1 MIRATQ
7 FAAGATTVRSLARN
21 SSPSAA
27 STLKSFG
34 ILSHNASP
42 RSFHIACTLAPPSL
56 QQHVPAQPSRY
67 RLQST
72 SATTTAHGPSEVRA
86 RLGIGG
92 AKLSKSNLD
101 QYASVIA
108 TSLRSGV
115 ATFESGHG
123 GEARLS
129 NAYQAAMTH
138 LREEDPEE
146 IGNVREVTLTARFG
160 YRTVGDAIGGGG
172 EGEVADDYVGRYP
185 NDVQVEEAAGSS
197 AADGNADGKDS
208 KAPGGQLDE
217 QSDHDGPSTT
227 TNEKG
232 SDLTTP
238 TEEETS
244 GFVVHN
250 LSREYVAHSLS
261 SSPLVQLRTEQRLGG
276 SQPAINL
283 VHMAHNPE
291 AQGAKLAGSGAPLDE
306 IRAVVKERLTDAFIG
321 LETGKAEGL
330 ISSYGVCSNGLS
342 LPTSHPLHLP
352 WMDVLVAASDAVGY
366 VHGAETIDG
375 TPPDDVVAGISTLQL
390 PANLLETNGLSVAE
404 DVKMYLDTGEGDD
417 GDETP
422 PRLPNLPSTVDIYVT
437 RPLTCYP
444 DQGTGSGH
452 PFKLVDYLIDTTTTS
467 DLASGMTKV
476 WTNTIEGSRPPHYG
490 PALAATMGHFDATE
504 ILEAGQERKLTVEE
518 RETLDGCRLLQ
529 SMIHDLD
536 ANLDDIR
543 SFSAYEDDLY
553 AKVVPLIHDTFEEL
567 DEDSAQVLQS
577 FFVAHG
583 GAVRHAIAKTTRKLL
598 QEGGDGVKS
607 YDVPEGLTLQ
617 EFALQHLLKQKQV
630 DKVIVGCP
638 KPEHVLE
645 AIHSADKLSK

>member
-7 FAAGATTVRSLARN
+7 FATGTVRSLARN
-21 SSPSAA
+21 IRPSVVSTVTFGKISHDVSSSSSHHALAPTLLLHVPQSRFQSTRSSSTTHGPSAA
-27 STLKSFG
+27 
-34 ILSHNASP
+34 
-42 RSFHIACTLAPPSL
+42 
-56 QQHVPAQPSRY
+56 
-67 RLQST
+67 
-72 SATTTAHGPSEVRA
+72 RA

-101 QYASVIA
+101 EYASVIA

-115 ATFESGHG
+115 TTFESGHG
-123 GEARLS
+123 GESQLS

-138 LREEDPEE
+138 LKQEDPEE
-146 IGNVREVTLTARFG
+146 IDNVKEVTLTARFG
-160 YRTVGDAIGGGG
+160 YRTVGDTTGSG
-172 EGEVADDYVGRYP
+172 EGDHTAGDYVGRYP
-185 NDVQVEEAAGSS
+185 NDVQVEEASSSS
-197 AADGNADGKDS
+197 AANGNADGKDS

-217 QSDHDGPSTT
+217 QSEHDAPPTT
-227 TNEKG
+227 DDKG
-232 SDLTTP
+232 SDITTP
-238 TEEETS
+238 AEEETS
-244 GFVVHN
+244 GVVVHN
-250 LSREYVAHSLS
+250 LSRDYVAHCLS
-261 SSPLVQLRTEQRLGG
+261 SSPLVQLRTEQRLAD
-276 SQPAINL
+276 SRPIINL

-291 AQGAKLAGSGAPLDE
+291 AQGATLAGSGAPLDE
-306 IRAVVKERLTDAFIG
+306 IRGVVKERLTDAFIG

-342 LPTSHPLHLP
+342 LPSSHPLHLP

-375 TPPDDVVAGISTLQL
+375 TPPADVVAGISTLQL

-404 DVKMYLDTGEGDD
+404 DVKMYLDTAEGDD

-422 PRLPNLPSTVDIYVT
+422 PRLPNLPPTVDIYVT

-476 WTNTIEGSRPPHYG
+476 WTNTIDATRPPHYG

-598 QEGGDGVKS
+598 QEGGDGVKP

-617 EFALQHLLKQKQV
+617 EFALQHLLKKKQV

-645 AIHSADKLSK
+645 AIHSADKLSN